1 MPPLAEATIT
11 RPSPPGIRDEEE
23 LAQRRTLRDYY
34 IMLRERL
41 WIALPL
47 ALLVAVGYGYW
58 KSRETPMYSSTA
70 TMEFEKPE
78 TVVTTQGVM
87 DPSIHSDI
95 DIATYVQLLNSQK
108 LRAKVIESFTP
119 EERTILLRPAL
130 KKSPARPAPA
140 VGRERGA
147 GPFQPADGADLPDQ
161 HHGSRPGP
169 GCGGTYRQSL

>member
-1 MPPLAEATIT
+1 MAEATLIKQS
-11 RPSPPGIRDEEE
+11 PSPPGIREDEEM
-23 LAQRRTLRDYY
+23 AQRRTLRDYY

-47 ALLVAVGYGYW
+47 ALLVSVGYGYW

-70 TMEFEKPE
+70 TMEFEKTE

-108 LRAKVIESFTP
+108 LRSKVIDSFTP
-119 EERTILLRPAL
+119 EEQKILLRPAL
-130 KKSPARPAPA
+130 KS
-140 VGRERGA
+140 
-147 GPFQPADGADLPDQ
+147 L
-161 HHGSRPGP
+161 RPGQP
-169 GCGGTYRQSL
+169 PPSVASMVPTPFSQPMGRT